1 MGDIKSRLDKSPLD
15 AFTDWLSQVQDDM
28 ENRFPSDGTYTSAS
42 GEIVVLDSGHGKL
55 NEKEAEKALNNLKKR
70 EKRSKF
76 RQINDI
82 RKIRI
87 GDKVRSRNGFPMV
100 VTGVF
105 QDCLT
110 DYLNGTLYLDF
121 AENEGDVWEEDLGDV
136 EWDGNWFSILWKK
149 ITR

>member
-1 MGDIKSRLDKSPLD
+1 MGELKSGLDKSPLE
-15 AFTDWLSQVQDDM
+15 AFTDWFSQVQDEM
-28 ENRFPSDGTYTSAS
+28 ERTFPSDGTNTSAS

-55 NEKEAEKALNNLKKR
+55 NEKEAEKALNNLRKR

-87 GDKVRSRNGFPMV
+87 GDKVRSCNGFPMV
-100 VTGVF
+100 VTGIF

-136 EWDGNWFSILWKK
+136 EWDGSWLSVLWKK

>member
-1 MGDIKSRLDKSPLD
+1 
-15 AFTDWLSQVQDDM
+15 
-28 ENRFPSDGTYTSAS
+28 
-42 GEIVVLDSGHGKL
+42 
-55 NEKEAEKALNNLKKR
+55 
-70 EKRSKF
+70 
-76 RQINDI
+76 
-82 RKIRI
+82 
-87 GDKVRSRNGFPMV
+87 MV

>member
-1 MGDIKSRLDKSPLD
+1 MEPIDRNNHIDEIEERFMQLE
-15 AFTDWLSQVQDDM
+15 TDQQ
-28 ENRFPSDGTYTSAS
+28 EPEPETKITTTSAS
-42 GEIVVLDSGHGKL
+42 GTVWIDSHPKMT
-55 NEKEAEKALNNLKKR
+55 EEEADKALKNLKKR
-70 EKRSKF
+70 EKKYKF

-82 RKIRI
+82 RKLRI

-100 VTGVF
+100 VTGIF

-121 AENEGDVWEEDLGDV
+121 AENEGDIWEEDLGDV
-136 EWDGNWFSILWKK
+136 EWDGSWLSVLWKK

>member
-1 MGDIKSRLDKSPLD
+1 
-15 AFTDWLSQVQDDM
+15 M

-100 VTGVF
+100 VTGIF
-105 QDCLT
+105 QDCFT

-136 EWDGNWFSILWKK
+136 EWDGNWLSVLFKK
-149 ITR
+149 LFR